1 MIELTV
7 NGARHS
13 VDVPEDKPLL
23 WVLRE
28 ELALT
33 GAKYG
38 CGIGACGACTVLI
51 GGEVVRSCS
60 VAAKEVAGRP
70 IRTIEN
76 FDNRHPV
83 QKAWVEQQVPQ
94 CGYCQPGFVLAATA
108 VLEKNPKATE
118 AELVAALT
126 NLCRCGSYDAIR
138 AAIRQLAE
146 SKHKG
151 A

>member
-1 MIELTV
+1 MRLELNV
-7 NGARHS
+7 NGKAHS

-28 ELALT
+28 ELSLT

-51 GGEVVRSCS
+51 GGEAVRSCS
-60 VAAKEVAGRP
+60 VAAKDVAGKP
-70 IRTIEN
+70 IRTIEG
-76 FDNRHPV
+76 FDNRHLV
-83 QKAWVEQQVPQ
+83 QKAWIDQQVPQ
-94 CGYCQPGFVLAATA
+94 CGYCQPGFVLAAVA

-118 AELVAALT
+118 ADLVAALS

-138 AAIRQLAE
+138 AAIRQLAGK
-146 SKHKG
+146 S
-151 A
+151 